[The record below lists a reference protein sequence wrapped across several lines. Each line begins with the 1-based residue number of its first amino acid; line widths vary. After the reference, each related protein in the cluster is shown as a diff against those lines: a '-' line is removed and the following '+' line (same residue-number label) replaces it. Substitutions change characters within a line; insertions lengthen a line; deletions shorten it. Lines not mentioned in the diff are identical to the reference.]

1 MGRKVVLGMIL
12 AAVSAGAGG
21 GVAIAATQGAA
32 HHAKVQVS
40 QTGKSTAHHCHNTPA
55 AVAAL

>member
-1 MGRKVVLGMIL
+1 VGRKVVLGMIL

-32 HHAKVQVS
+32 HPAKVHVS
-40 QTGKSTAHHCHNTPA
+40 QTGKATAHHCHTAPA
-55 AVAAL
+55 AVGAL